1 MINDRQNKAVIL
13 IADDNVIVQE
23 MLGELLSS
31 SGHNYDLVFAENGQ
45 DAVEKSISILP
56 DLILL
61 DVMMPKMNGY
71 EVCERLRNHEKLAEV
86 PILMVTALDDRESR
100 VRGLNAGADDFISKP
115 FYGEE
120 LMARVNTI
128 VRLNRYRGLRDE
140 RAKLEDA
147 NEELL
152 LLNTRLQQVNDE
164 LQTAYDATIKGW
176 ARALEL
182 RDQETQGHSQRVV
195 AMSIHL
201 AQLSGITES
210 EKLNNLRRG
219 AILHD
224 VGKMGVPDH
233 ILLKAGPL
241 TPQEWDVMRLHTIY
255 GYDMLKPI
263 EYLRPAL
270 DVVLYH
276 HERWDGTGYPEG
288 LSGENIPLPARVF
301 AVGDVWDALR
311 HSRPYKAPWL
321 REKVISYIQSESG
334 RGFDPKIVDTFLKA
348 IQDDVIWE

>member
-1 MINDRQNKAVIL
+1 MNDLKNKAVIL

-31 SGHNYDLVFAENGQ
+31 SGSNYDLVFADNGY
-45 DAVEKSISILP
+45 DAVEKSINILP

-71 EVCERLRNHEKLAEV
+71 EVCEKLRNHAKLAEV
-86 PILMVTALDDRESR
+86 PSLMVTGLDDGESR

-120 LMARVNTI
+120 LLARVNTI

-140 RAKLEDA
+140 RAKIEEA
-147 NEELL
+147 NEELQ
-152 LLNTRLQQVNDE
+152 LLNAKLQQVNDE
-164 LQTAYDATIKGW
+164 LATAYDATIKGW

-182 RDQETQGHSQRVV
+182 RDQETQGHSRRVV
-195 AMSIHL
+195 SMSIHL
-201 AQLSGITES
+201 AQLLGINKADE
-210 EKLNNLRRG
+210 LNNMRRG

-224 VGKMGVPDH
+224 VGKMGVPDG

-241 TPQEWDVMRLHTIY
+241 TPQEWDVMRLHTVY

-263 EYLRPAL
+263 DYLRPAL

-288 LSGENIPLPARVF
+288 LTGEEIPLHARIF

-311 HSRPYKAPWL
+311 HSRPYKAPWM
-321 REKVISYIQSESG
+321 REKVISYILSESG
-334 RGFDPKIVDTFLKA
+334 KGFDPTIVEVFRKA
-348 IQDDVIWE
+348 LQDEVIWE

>member
-1 MINDRQNKAVIL
+1 MSDRQNKAVIL
-13 IADDNVIVQE
+13 IADDNEIVQE
-23 MLGELLSS
+23 MLGELLTS
-31 SGHNYDLVFAENGQ
+31 SGHDYDLVFADNGY
-45 DAVEKSISILP
+45 DAVEKSIKLLP
-56 DLILL
+56 DIILL

-71 EVCERLRNHEKLAEV
+71 EVCEKLRNHPKLAEV

-140 RAKLEDA
+140 RANVEEA
-147 NEELL
+147 NEELKV
-152 LLNTRLQQVNDE
+152 LNTKLRQVNDE
-164 LQTAYDATIKGW
+164 LAIAYDATIKGW

-182 RDQETQGHSQRVV
+182 RDKETQGHSRRVV
-195 AMSIHL
+195 AMTIHL
-201 AQLSGITES
+201 AQLMGINNPE
-210 EKLNNLRRG
+210 ELNNLRRG

-224 VGKMGVPDH
+224 VGKMGVTDG
-233 ILLKAGPL
+233 ILLKAGSL
-241 TPQEWDVMRLHTIY
+241 TSKEWDVMHMHTIY

-276 HERWDGTGYPEG
+276 HEHWDGTGYPEG
-288 LSGENIPLPARVF
+288 LSNETIPLHARIF
-301 AVGDVWDALR
+301 TIGDVWDALR
-311 HSRPYKAPWL
+311 HTRPYKEPQM
-321 REKVISYIQSESG
+321 RDKVITYILSESG
-334 RGFDPKIVDTFLKA
+334 KAFDPAIIDIFKEA
-348 IQDDVIWE
+348 IQDQTIWE

>member
-1 MINDRQNKAVIL
+1 MIDYQEKAVIL
-13 IADDNVIVQE
+13 IADDNIIVQE
-23 MLGELLSS
+23 MLGELLTSTEQP
-31 SGHNYDLVFAENGQ
+31 YELIFAENGE
-45 DAVEKSISILP
+45 DAIEKATTMLP

-120 LMARVNTI
+120 LLARVNTI

-147 NEELL
+147 NVELVS
-152 LLNTRLQQVNDE
+152 LNTQLQQMNDE
-164 LQTAYDATIKGW
+164 LATAYDATIKGW

-201 AQLSGITES
+201 AQMYGVTDLDA
-210 EKLNNLRRG
+210 LNSLRRG

-224 VGKMGVPDH
+224 VGKMGVADG

-241 TPQEWDVMRLHTIY
+241 TGEEWDVMRRHTIY
-255 GYDMLKPI
+255 GYEMLKPI

-276 HERWDGTGYPEG
+276 HERWDGGGYPEG
-288 LSGENIPLPARVF
+288 LARDTIPLHARMF
-301 AVGDVWDALR
+301 AISDVWDALR
-311 HSRPYKAPWL
+311 HSRPYKAPWP
-321 REKVISYIQSESG
+321 REKVISYVNSESG
-334 RGFDPKIVDTFLKA
+334 SGFDPGIVEVFQEA
-348 IQDDVIWE
+348 IQDEVIWE

>member
-1 MINDRQNKAVIL
+1 MLDDRQNKAVIL

-23 MLGELLSS
+23 MLGELLST

-86 PILMVTALDDRESR
+86 PVLMVTALDDRESR

-120 LMARVNTI
+120 LLARVNTI
-128 VRLNRYRGLRDE
+128 IRLNRYRGLRDE

-147 NEELL
+147 NTELVS
-152 LLNTRLQQVNDE
+152 LNNKLQLVNDE

-195 AMSIHL
+195 SMSIHM
-201 AQLSGITES
+201 AQLYGISES
-210 EKLNNLRRG
+210 QKLNNLRRG

-224 VGKMGVPDH
+224 VGKMGVSDN

-241 TPQEWDVMRLHTIY
+241 NPQEWEVMRLHTIY
-255 GYDMLKPI
+255 GYEMLKPI

-270 DVVLYH
+270 EVVLYH

-288 LSGENIPLPARVF
+288 LKGNDIPLASRLF
-301 AVGDVWDALR
+301 AIGDVWDALR
-311 HSRPYKAPWL
+311 HSRPYKAPWT
-321 REKVISYIQSESG
+321 REKVINYIQSEAGS
-334 RGFDPKIVDTFLKA
+334 GFDPDIVSVFNKA
-348 IQDDVIWE
+348 IQDEVIWE

>member
-1 MINDRQNKAVIL
+1 MNDRQNKAVIL
-13 IADDNVIVQE
+13 IADDNIIVQE

-31 SGHNYDLVFAENGQ
+31 SGHDYDLVFADNGY
-45 DAVEKSISILP
+45 DAVEKSIELLP

-71 EVCERLRNHEKLAEV
+71 EVCKRLRNHTKLAEV

-140 RAKLEDA
+140 RQNVEEA
-147 NEELL
+147 NEELK
-152 LLNTRLQQVNDE
+152 LLNTKLIQVNDE
-164 LQTAYDATIKGW
+164 LATAYEATINGW

-182 RDQETQGHSQRVV
+182 RDQETQGHSRRVV
-195 AMSIHL
+195 SMAINL
-201 AQLSGITES
+201 AQLLGINNS
-210 EKLNNLRRG
+210 EELNNLRRG

-224 VGKMGVPDH
+224 VGKMGVTDG
-233 ILLKAGPL
+233 ILLKPGSL
-241 TPQEWDVMRLHTIY
+241 TPKEWEIMHLHTIY

-263 EYLRPAL
+263 EYLRSAL

-276 HERWDGTGYPEG
+276 HERWDGAGYPEKLAG
-288 LSGENIPLPARVF
+288 DTIPIHARIFSIV
-301 AVGDVWDALR
+301 DVWDALR
-311 HSRPYKAPWL
+311 HKRPYKPPQV
-321 REKVISYIQSESG
+321 RDKVISYILSESG
-334 RGFDPKIVDTFLKA
+334 KAFDPA
-348 IQDDVIWE
+348 IIEVFKEAVQDEAIWE

>member
-1 MINDRQNKAVIL
+1 MMETQETAVIL
-13 IADDNVIVQE
+13 IADDNIIVQE
-23 MLGELLSS
+23 MLGELLTSTEQS
-31 SGHNYDLVFAENGQ
+31 YELIFAENGE
-45 DAVEKSISILP
+45 DAIVKATTLLP

-120 LMARVNTI
+120 LLARVNTI

-140 RAKLEDA
+140 RAKLENA
-147 NEELL
+147 NVELVS
-152 LLNTRLQQVNDE
+152 LNTQLQQMNDE
-164 LQTAYDATIKGW
+164 LATAYDATIKGW

-195 AMSIHL
+195 SMSIHL
-201 AQLSGITES
+201 AQLSGVTDLDA
-210 EKLNNLRRG
+210 LNSLRRG

-224 VGKMGVPDH
+224 VGKMGVGDG

-241 TPQEWDVMRLHTIY
+241 TGEEWDVMRRHTIY
-255 GYDMLKPI
+255 GYEMLKPI
-263 EYLRPAL
+263 EYLRSAL

-276 HERWDGTGYPEG
+276 HERWDGGGYPEG
-288 LSGENIPLPARVF
+288 LARDTIPLHARLF
-301 AVGDVWDALR
+301 AISDVWDALR
-311 HSRPYKAPWL
+311 HSRPYKAPWP
-321 REKVISYIQSESG
+321 REKVISYVLSEAGS
-334 RGFDPKIVDTFLKA
+334 GFDPGIVEVFQEA
-348 IQDDVIWE
+348 IQDEVIWE

>member
-1 MINDRQNKAVIL
+1 MMEYQEKAVIL
-13 IADDNVIVQE
+13 IADDNIIVQE
-23 MLGELLSS
+23 MLGELLTSS
-31 SGHNYDLVFAENGQ
+31 EQPYEIIFAENGE
-45 DAVEKSISILP
+45 DAIEKATTLLP
-56 DLILL
+56 DLVLL

-71 EVCERLRNHEKLAEV
+71 EVCERLRNHDKLAEV

-115 FYGEE
+115 VYGEE
-120 LMARVNTI
+120 LLARVNTI

-140 RAKLEDA
+140 RAKLSDA
-147 NEELL
+147 NVELVS
-152 LLNTRLQQVNDE
+152 LNTQLQQMNDE
-164 LQTAYDATIKGW
+164 LATAYDATIKGW

-201 AQLSGITES
+201 AQLFGVTDLDA
-210 EKLNNLRRG
+210 LNSLRRG

-224 VGKMGVPDH
+224 VGKMGVGDG

-241 TPQEWDVMRLHTIY
+241 TGEEWDVMRRHTIY
-255 GYDMLKPI
+255 GYEMLKPI

-276 HERWDGTGYPEG
+276 HERWDGGGYPEG
-288 LSGENIPLPARVF
+288 LAGDTIPLHARLF
-301 AVGDVWDALR
+301 AIGDVWDALR
-311 HSRPYKAPWL
+311 HSRPYKAPWP
-321 REKVISYIQSESG
+321 REKVISYVLSEGGS
-334 RGFDPKIVDTFLKA
+334 GFDPGIVEVFQEA
-348 IQDDVIWE
+348 IQDEVIWE

>member
-1 MINDRQNKAVIL
+1 MTNTAQEKAVIL

-31 SGHNYDLVFAENGQ
+31 SEQNYELIFAENGEE
-45 DAVEKSISILP
+45 AIEKSITLLP

-61 DVMMPKMNGY
+61 DVMMPKLNGY

-120 LMARVNTI
+120 LLARVNTI

-140 RAKLEDA
+140 RAKLEEA
-147 NEELL
+147 NTELIS
-152 LLNTRLQQVNDE
+152 LNSQLQQMNDE
-164 LQTAYDATIKGW
+164 LATAYDATIKGW

-195 AMSIHL
+195 SMSIHL
-201 AQLSGITES
+201 AQLFGIS
-210 EKLNNLRRG
+210 QPNFLNNLRRG

-224 VGKMGVPDH
+224 VGKMGVADS
-233 ILLKAGPL
+233 ILLKSGPL
-241 TPQEWDVMRLHTIY
+241 SGEEWDIMRKHTIY
-255 GYDMLKPI
+255 GYEMLKPI

-276 HERWDGTGYPEG
+276 HERWDGGGYPEG
-288 LSGENIPLPARVF
+288 LSGEAIPLHARIF
-301 AVGDVWDALR
+301 AIGDVWDALR
-311 HSRPYKAPWL
+311 HSRPYKAPWP
-321 REKVISYIQSESG
+321 REKVINYILSEAGS
-334 RGFDPKIVDTFLKA
+334 GFDPSVVEVFKEA
-348 IQDDVIWE
+348 IKDEVIWE

>member
-1 MINDRQNKAVIL
+1 MGDRQNKAVIL
-13 IADDNVIVQE
+13 IADDNIIVQE

-31 SGHNYDLVFAENGQ
+31 SGHDYDLVFADNGY
-45 DAVEKSISILP
+45 DAVEKSINILP

-71 EVCERLRNHEKLAEV
+71 EVCKRLRNHAKLAEV

-140 RAKLEDA
+140 RQNVEEA
-147 NEELL
+147 NEELK
-152 LLNTRLQQVNDE
+152 LLNTRLQQVNEE
-164 LQTAYDATIKGW
+164 LATAYDATINGW

-182 RDQETQGHSQRVV
+182 RDQETQGHSRRVV
-195 AMSIHL
+195 SMTIHL
-201 AQLSGITES
+201 AQLLGINNPE
-210 EKLNNLRRG
+210 ELNNLRRG

-224 VGKMGVPDH
+224 VGKMGVTDG
-233 ILLKAGPL
+233 ILLKSDSL
-241 TPQEWDVMRLHTIY
+241 TSQEWDIMHLHTIY
-255 GYDMLKPI
+255 GYDMLKPT

-270 DVVLYH
+270 NVVLYH
-276 HERWDGTGYPEG
+276 HERWDGGGYPEG
-288 LSGENIPLPARVF
+288 LAGENIPLHARIF

-311 HSRPYKAPWL
+311 HNRPYKGPQV
-321 REKVISYIQSESG
+321 RDEVISYILSESG
-334 RGFDPKIVDTFLKA
+334 KGFDPAIIAAFKEA
-348 IQDDVIWE
+348 IQDKTIWG